1 MSLFDEPDSATGRD
15 DDRDDRAAER
25 FTTERS
31 VDHYDDLVD
40 EGLFAAERKIV
51 DRFYRSG
58 DSVLDV
64 GCGAGRTTSELHD
77 RGFDV
82 VGLDTSEP
90 LVARARERF
99 PDIEFRVGDAVDLDD
114 AGDSYD
120 QVLFSYNG
128 ICCLNPEDRRLEALR
143 EFRRVL
149 KPGGLLAFSSRN
161 TWYRFPAALLDHD
174 YLSRF
179 YLTAENARRF
189 FDPYKVDRDEDGDPF
204 EIYFATP
211 WRQRRQLRDCDLE
224 PVDIVGERE
233 GLARLFETMPYYVA
247 RAV

>member
-1 MSLFDEPDSATGRD
+1 MTLFDEAESTTGADEDPDETD
-15 DDRDDRAAER
+15 VER
-25 FTTERS
+25 FTTDQS
-31 VDHYDDLVD
+31 VDHYDDLVA
-40 EGLFAAERKIV
+40 EGLFPAERKIV
-51 DRFYRSG
+51 DRFYRSE

-64 GCGAGRTTSELHD
+64 GCGVGRTTRALHG

-82 VGLDTSEP
+82 VGLDASEP
-90 LVARARERF
+90 LVSRARERF
-99 PDIEFRVGDAVDLDD
+99 PDIEFRVGDAVDLDVAD
-114 AGDSYD
+114 DSYD

-128 ICCLNPEDRRLEALR
+128 ICCINPEDRRLEALR

-161 TWYRFPAALLDHD
+161 TWYRFPAAILDRD

-189 FDPYKVDRDEDGDPF
+189 FDPYKVGHDADGNSF

-224 PVDIVGERE
+224 PVDIVGERD

-247 RAV
+247 RAT